1 MAKSKRW
8 SLKDIETIKKYVKQA
23 LAEGKTEREG
33 LQEAAKHFGLT
44 SNAVFI
50 RWLRLRKGEHIKRLK
65 KNTTKIPMKRRKSRS
80 DKGKKRGPYGAI
92 KAKVDNSPIAN
103 ALAKRLVSESNRIV
117 LPIDMLS
124 VVVPKVT
131 NVVVDFDAKSI
142 TYTY

>member
-8 SLKDIETIKKYVKQA
+8 SLKDIETIKNYVKQA
-23 LAEGKTEREG
+23 LTEGKTEREG

-50 RWLRLRKGEHIKRLK
+50 RWLRLKKGEHVKRLK
-65 KNTTKIPMKRRKSRS
+65 KNTTKVPLKRRKTRS
-80 DKGKKRGPYGAI
+80 DKGKRRGPRKAI
-92 KAKVDNSPIAN
+92 KAKVDNSRIAK
-103 ALAKRLVSESNRIV
+103 AFAKRVVAEANRVV

-124 VVVPKVT
+124 VVVPKVA

-142 TYTY
+142 TYNY